1 MNDNALTVEEKAK
14 LCEYYRVNPKAHA
27 KNLIE
32 HCEGQNSDNF
42 PAAEQFSFERGVTAK
57 LSKMMIAR
65 IMQRVQQPLT
75 AFFS

>member
-32 HCEGQNSDNF
+32 HCEKAFEKKPSKQAISRILGEAEKWK
-42 PAAEQFSFERGVTAK
+42 AAEPSNKRVRGAHWPDLEK
-57 LSKMMIAR
+57 A
-65 IMQRVQQPLT
+65 
-75 AFFS
+75 